1 MYYSPDLVCITV
13 ANSNVPR
20 EGKRDRKEMLKSMFD
35 ETTLCAMCDKLEKA
49 ARGTGKCVTLD
60 IIQNKGQ
67 VSSQADRRGPHV
79 QTMPGVNIHY
89 DICAVCYFHRL
100 NCSRLTFSSKSHWLW
115 FLHFKSIWNTK
126 YTGDTHNEWEHGT
139 VDCKAFMMFLQSNYG
154 LRNFHRGDLTAL
166 WHSLILRVW
175 G

>member
-1 MYYSPDLVCITV
+1 
-13 ANSNVPR
+13 
-20 EGKRDRKEMLKSMFD
+20 MLKSMFD

-100 NCSRLTFSSKSHWLW
+100 NCSRLTFSSKSHWL
-115 FLHFKSIWNTK
+115 
-126 YTGDTHNEWEHGT
+126 
-139 VDCKAFMMFLQSNYG
+139 
-154 LRNFHRGDLTAL
+154 
-166 WHSLILRVW
+166 
-175 G
+175 